1 MHIDPMKAEQER
13 ITATVRFIGRIGP
26 ELDQKTESALH
37 QKSNNPFDSKLWLEK
52 L

>member
-13 ITATVRFIGRIGP
+13 ITATVRFIGRIGT

-37 QKSNNPFDSKLWLEK
+37 QKSNNPFDGKLWLEK